1 MTALRSQIESLWF
14 EPGTAADAAAAAN
27 KHLPAPKRVSPDHV
41 RQIWTKGQIEG
52 RLPDI
57 DRPHD
62 GFAGEKADLVRQLG
76 RVMTKNRSA
85 A

>member
-1 MTALRSQIESLWF
+1 MTVLRDQIELLWF

-27 KHLPAPKRVSPDHV
+27 KHLPAPKRVSPDQV

-52 RLPDI
+52 RLPNLP
-57 DRPHD
+57 RPHK
-62 GFAGEKADLVRQLG
+62 GFGGFVAPLMRHLG
-76 RVMTKNRSA
+76 RVMARRA